1 MLERNRF
8 LAIKN
13 LAKDIRSE
21 NEKLFKALEKETV
34 EDAVKEKD
42 EFIESVIDNMEIAF
56 SDGEQGKE
64 EKQIFRANILIPN
77 DADFFETY
85 SKDKNIRNLMNKYA
99 VSIEDIMSK
108 ITELN
113 IYGKYIDSFEET
125 EEPEDVEEI
134 EENEDFVNE
143 MVNLSSKDAESL
155 LDEIEDLSNVMEE
168 LNIKVE
174 DNKDTLSPEILDEK
188 EEKDETPS
196 EEIIEPSDMVLD
208 DEFEDITNAVSGFV
222 DEYSKVQ
229 EKLDNAK
236 SQIKKFE
243 SDKATYEEKIS
254 TLETEIQTLRK
265 NNLESVNALNA
276 ARELQ
281 NSLKNENIT
290 LKEQIKVMERKIK
303 QTSVLL
309 KKIYNSI
316 PKKQN

>member
-21 NEKLFKALEKETV
+21 NEKLFKALEKEPV

-64 EKQIFRANILIPN
+64 EKQIFRANILIPD
-77 DADFFETY
+77 DADFFKTY

-113 IYGKYIDSFEET
+113 IYGKYIDSFGEK
-125 EEPEDVEEI
+125 
-134 EENEDFVNE
+134 EENEDFVDE
-143 MVNLSSKDAESL
+143 MVKLSSKDAESL

-168 LNIKVE
+168 LNIKAD
-174 DNKDTLSPEILDEK
+174 DNKDSLSPEVLDEK
-188 EEKDETPS
+188 EETPS

-208 DEFEDITNAVSGFV
+208 DEFEDISNAVSGFV

-229 EKLDNAK
+229 ENLDNAK

-243 SDKATYEEKIS
+243 DDKATYEAKIS
-254 TLETEIQTLRK
+254 ALESEIQTLRK

-290 LKEQIKVMERKIK
+290 LKEQVKVMERKIK
-303 QTSVLL
+303 QTSALL